1 MLKKS
6 EVVVLDVL
14 MKNETEHAD
23 MIAIMNT
30 MQEYLGSDYDEE
42 RIILSG
48 ADQVTCEHQIASQ
61 KHVCGNTPRER
72 LQVLEPVALPSEP
85 TWGK

>member
-1 MLKKS
+1 M
-6 EVVVLDVL
+6 VVLDVL

-42 RIILSG
+42 WIILSG
-48 ADQVTCEHQIASQ
+48 ADQVTCEHQIGS
-61 KHVCGNTPRER
+61 
-72 LQVLEPVALPSEP
+72 
-85 TWGK
+85 